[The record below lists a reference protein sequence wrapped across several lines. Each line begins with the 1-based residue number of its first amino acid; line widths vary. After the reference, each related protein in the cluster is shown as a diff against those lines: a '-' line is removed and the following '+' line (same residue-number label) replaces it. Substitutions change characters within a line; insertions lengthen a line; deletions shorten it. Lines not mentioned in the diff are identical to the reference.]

1 MKSLLKNLK
10 YPLILDGGLSNV
22 LESFGC
28 NLNHELWV
36 ANLLDKNPEAI
47 MDTHLAYLNAGAQI
61 ISTASYQATIPGFM
75 KLGFSRS
82 ESEGLILK
90 SVDLARSAINQY
102 CTKYKCQ
109 DKPLLAGSI
118 GPYGAYLANGSEY
131 RGDYNV
137 SKNNLLEFH
146 LKRIQLLDASNC
158 DLIAL
163 ETIPSFFETQVLST
177 ILKTIK
183 TPSWISFSCKDGQY
197 LNDGTSIK
205 KAALLLK
212 NHPTIFAF
220 GVNCTAPKYIS
231 SLIQELK
238 SIKTDKKIIIY
249 PNAGDSYHV
258 ESKTWMK
265 NSNPKYFTAMSKEW
279 FLLGADIVGG
289 CCQIGPSHI
298 KSLVKSN
305 KLNFYK
311 NC

>member
-1 MKSLLKNLK
+1 MKSLLKTLK

-47 MDTHLAYLNAGAQI
+47 IDTHLAYLNAGAQI

-75 KLGFSRS
+75 KLGFTRI
-82 ESEGLILK
+82 ESELLILK
-90 SVDLARSAINQY
+90 SVDLARIAINQY
-102 CTKYKCQ
+102 CTKYKGQ
-109 DKPLLAGSI
+109 NKPLLAGSV
-118 GPYGAYLANGSEY
+118 GPYGAYLADGSEY

-137 SKNNLLEFH
+137 SKKNLLEFH
-146 LKRIQLLDASNC
+146 LKRIQLLDTSNC
-158 DLIAL
+158 DFIAL

-183 TPSWISFSCKDGQY
+183 TPSWISFSCKDNY
-197 LNDGTSIK
+197 HLSDGTTLK
-205 KAALLLK
+205 KAASLLK
-212 NHPTIFAF
+212 NHPSIFAI

-238 SIKTDKKIIIY
+238 SIKSDKKIIVY
-249 PNAGDSYHV
+249 PNTGDSYNV
-258 ESKTWMK
+258 QSKTWVK

-279 FLLGADIVGG
+279 FLLGSDIVGG

-305 KLNFYK
+305 K
-311 NC
+311 